1 MAASHLWL
9 YGQQA
14 VSMDAG
20 HLNHA
25 HAALICVGLCGSR
38 VLRSQNVNLLNTA
51 KAMWPSVPSVVT
63 NVLEQLSFNSLTSS
77 MPAGAWLGCCLAQ
90 PLIVTHMCRRVP

>member
-1 MAASHLWL
+1 MTACRLWL

-25 HAALICVGLCGSR
+25 HAALICVGLCASR

-51 KAMWPSVPSVVT
+51 KAMWPSVPPVVT
-63 NVLEQLSFNSLTSS
+63 NVLGQLNFNSLTSA
-77 MPAGAWLGCCLAQ
+77 MPEGVWCGVVVVVGGWLQLQ
-90 PLIVTHMCRRVP
+90 TTKLS